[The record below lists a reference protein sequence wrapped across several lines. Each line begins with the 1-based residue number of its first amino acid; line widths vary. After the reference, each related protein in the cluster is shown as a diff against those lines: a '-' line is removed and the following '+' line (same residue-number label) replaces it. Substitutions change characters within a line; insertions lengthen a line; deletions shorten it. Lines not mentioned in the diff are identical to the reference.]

1 MFTGIIQQLGTVHS
15 LSDGVLIVH
24 NVTDDGDP
32 WQIGESI
39 AVNGCCLT
47 YTPYERGL
55 RFDLSEET
63 LSRTALHTLFVGSKV
78 NIERAMRP
86 MDRFGGHIVQGH
98 VDTVGKLVR
107 IDGER
112 LTFQVEGADDRYLI
126 DKGSICIDGIS
137 LTIVRPESGRFSIA
151 VIPHTLA
158 VTNLGDKQEGDPV
171 NIEFDVIAKHVEKL
185 LAYR

>member
-1 MFTGIIQQLGTVHS
+1 MFTGIIQQLGRVHS
-15 LSDGVLIVH
+15 LSDGVLIVQG
-24 NVTDDGDP
+24 VADGGDP
-32 WQIGESI
+32 WQVGESI

-47 YTPYERGL
+47 YLPDDRGL

-63 LSRTALHTLFVGSKV
+63 FSRTALGALSSGSQV

-98 VDTVGKLVR
+98 VDTVGRLVG

-112 LTFQVEGADDRYLI
+112 FTFQVKDSDGRYLI

-137 LTIVRPESGRFSIA
+137 LTLVRPENGKFSVA